1 MTIRAIGFVLV
12 ILSVGTPRQVAAWE
26 LDSTDGLSLQLNPTF
41 KQTFA
46 LPGLSYSRLRL
57 DLSAELSPSVHVDFA
72 YEHQVIARVDSESS
86 PFGPYLASMSAVPF
100 RLVPEP
106 RAVVAWP
113 PSFGWTHGVDRAA
126 VGFTWSD
133 LDVTVGRQAIGLG
146 RGLFFGAVDVFAP
159 FSPLSVDREWRPG
172 VDAIHLDWRFADL
185 YSFDV
190 MAAAGE
196 GFDEGVVLGRL
207 RGYLGEV
214 DAALL
219 GGRRAEDWV
228 MALMGS
234 GAVGDAALHAEFA
247 AYLTD
252 GEGVP
257 ASISADGRWAIKGLV
272 GLSYSLDVAAGL
284 MLAAEYHYNGF
295 GLEDVSRDQGWLLNG
310 AFQERLA
317 RGDGQTLGQHTLGV
331 SLQLSTEAEVQVGL
345 VGVQNLQDGSGALA
359 PSVVWVVSD
368 YVTLTAT
375 GFIPWGAGAS
385 GEYPLQSEY
394 GAGEAS
400 ALIQLALY
408 E

>member
-1 MTIRAIGFVLV
+1 MSIRAVALGLALAV
-12 ILSVGTPRQVAAWE
+12 SYSASPVAAWE
-26 LDSTDGLSLQLNPTF
+26 LDPRGSSQLRLSPTF
-41 KQTFA
+41 KQAFA
-46 LPGLSYSRLRL
+46 LPGLSYSRLRF
-57 DLSAELSPSVHVDFA
+57 DLSAELSARVHVDFS
-72 YEHQVIARVDSESS
+72 YEHQVIARGTSSSS
-86 PFGPYLASMSAVPF
+86 PFGPFLASMSAVPY

-106 RAVVAWP
+106 RSVVAWP
-113 PSFGWTHGVDRAA
+113 PSLAWTHAVDRAA
-126 VGFTWSD
+126 FSFTWSD
-133 LDVTVGRQAIGLG
+133 IDLTVGRQALGLG

-196 GFDEGVVLGRL
+196 GFDEGVALGRL

-214 DAALL
+214 DAALV

-228 MALMGS
+228 MAMMGS
-234 GAVGDAALHAEFA
+234 AALGDAAVHVEVA

-252 GEGVP
+252 GRGVP
-257 ASISADGRWAIKGLV
+257 ASISEDGRWVLKGLL
-272 GLSYSLDVAAGL
+272 GASYSLDVAAGL
-284 MLAAEYHYNGF
+284 SLAAEYHYNGF
-295 GLEDVSRDQGWLLNG
+295 GLEDVSTGTGWFLDR

-331 SLQLSTEAEVQVGL
+331 SLQLSTEAEVQLGVMA
-345 VGVQNLQDGSGALA
+345 VQNLRDASGAVA

-368 YVTLTAT
+368 SVTLTAT
-375 GFIPWGAGAS
+375 GFFPWGAGAS
-385 GEYPLQSEY
+385 GELPLQSEY

-400 ALIQLALY
+400 GLIQLAIY